1 MIQNQNVGVGHCEG
15 VWCVCV
21 CVGCVSVSKIQLM
34 MMDDGGKAA
43 TEYKPGQTGWNLIE
57 NPSPSYHLI

>member
-1 MIQNQNVGVGHCEG
+1 MVCV
-15 VWCVCV
+15 VCV
-21 CVGCVSVSKIQLM
+21 CGVCVSVSKMQLM

-57 NPSPSYHLI
+57 NTSPSYHLIKIERN